1 LWKKQRRTEAGG
13 LTWEEKERRREAV
26 EMALA
31 DAIRGKLGGGRK
43 RC

>member
-1 LWKKQRRTEAGG
+1 MEETTKDRGGG

-31 DAIRGKLGGGRK
+31 DAIRGKLGGGRR